1 MLQKYKLFFI
11 YRQILLKIRKYA
23 LLLQKFK
30 LHAAGTK
37 HNIII
42 YSRYIRQDYSVSF
55 FDMIR
60 NNKQEYLIQWLIGI
74 GDLII
79 INSIFFCL
87 YNILDSL
94 YTATMVPKIREIT
107 LLLNFC
113 YFFALYFVPMRIHM
127 SVVFLDKIVQRSFSF
142 VTTFIVLF
150 SICLTFLNVSNDLA
164 TFIVLY
170 FFALLL
176 IFSLWRVSVR
186 VMVKSY
192 RRKGFNAKNIIIVG
206 AGKNGMELYHVIK
219 TDLSYGFNVL
229 GFFDDNTILK
239 DVLPNYL
246 GKIEGVEEF
255 VKNNDIDEIYCT
267 IPGTNSEKISR
278 LLNFAE
284 KNMIRFYIIP
294 EFYRDIKKSMIL
306 EMMESVPLLT
316 IRTEPL
322 QMPYNRFLKRTFDI
336 IFSLTV
342 LITIFPFIF
351 IFSGIA
357 IKISSKGPILFKQKR
372 NGLYGKVFECYK
384 FRTMRV
390 NEDADVIQAVKDD
403 PRTTKTGSFLRRT
416 NIDEFPQFINV
427 LKGDM
432 SVVGPRPHMLKHTE
446 QYSMLIDK
454 YMIRHLVKPGIT
466 GWSQITG
473 YRGETRTLEQME
485 GRVKRD
491 VWYLENWSFFLD
503 LKIVVVTIINMFR
516 GESNA
521 Y

>member
-1 MLQKYKLFFI
+1 
-11 YRQILLKIRKYA
+11 
-23 LLLQKFK
+23 
-30 LHAAGTK
+30 
-37 HNIII
+37 
-42 YSRYIRQDYSVSF
+42 
-55 FDMIR
+55 MIR
-60 NNKQEYLIQWLIGI
+60 SNKQEYIIQWLIGI
-74 GDLII
+74 GDLLVL
-79 INSIFFCL
+79 NLIFFCI
-87 YNILDSL
+87 YNIIDPL
-94 YTATMVPKIREIT
+94 YTSSMFPKMREIV

-113 YFFALYFVPMRIHM
+113 YFFALYFVPMKLHM
-127 SVVFLDKIVQRSFSF
+127 SVVFLDKIVQRSFY
-142 VTTFIVLF
+142 FITIFIFLF
-150 SICLTFLNVSNDLA
+150 AICFIFLNVGNDLA
-164 TFIVLY
+164 TFLIIYY
-170 FFALLL
+170 FTLLL
-176 IFSLWRVSVR
+176 VFSLWRVLVR
-186 VMVKSY
+186 VMVKRY
-192 RRKGFNAKNIIIVG
+192 RRKGYNAKNIIIVG

-219 TDLSYGFNVL
+219 TDISYGFNVL

-246 GKIEGVEEF
+246 GPISQVEEF
-255 VKNNDIDEIYCT
+255 VKNNEIDEIYCT
-267 IPGTNSEKISR
+267 IPGTNSEKISE

-294 EFYRDIKKSMIL
+294 EFYRNIKKSMIL
-306 EMMESVPLLT
+306 EVMESVPLLT

-322 QMPYNRFLKRTFDI
+322 QSQYNRFIKRCFDI
-336 IFSLTV
+336 AFSAAV
-342 LITIFPFIF
+342 LILVFPLLYI
-351 IFSGIA
+351 IA
-357 IKISSKGPILFKQKR
+357 GTLIKMSSKGPILFKQKR

-384 FRTMRV
+384 FRTMHI
-390 NEDADVIQAVKDD
+390 NEDADTLQAVKDD
-403 PRTTKTGSFLRRT
+403 PRTTKIGSFLRRT
-416 NIDEFPQFINV
+416 NVDEFPQFINV
-427 LKGDM
+427 LIGNM

-446 QYSMLIDK
+446 QYSILVDK